1 MTFHFKCF
9 KATWLDSV
17 NTSVCRQLGYESFG
31 VVTIWWWKLDLPVI
45 FKALKHPL
53 DCIVVVVN
61 GRFQFQILMIL
72 IPNTGQT
79 VYLCLLAKSLKCISE
94 ELPKSPMSVCTL
106 QTCEYFHMEIGIM
119 PLPRV
124 GSHSVACS
132 SKRITVVWPSSQ
144 LFMCWG
150 CWAKTWCQVI
160 VLNKSIKKVKVWFSL
175 HDMCFSLSSWNPLE
189 LCS

>member
-1 MTFHFKCF
+1 MGDFNFRYLCQQ
-9 KATWLDSV
+9 
-17 NTSVCRQLGYESFG
+17 RG
-31 VVTIWWWKLDLPVI
+31 
-45 FKALKHPL
+45 
-53 DCIVVVVN
+53 
-61 GRFQFQILMIL
+61 
-72 IPNTGQT
+72 PNKGQT

-124 GSHSVACS
+124 GSHSIACS
-132 SKRITVVWPSSQ
+132 SKRTPVVWPSSQ

-150 CWAKTWCQVI
+150 SWAKTWCQVI
-160 VLNKSIKKVKVWFSL
+160 VLSKNIKKKVKVWFSL

-189 LCS
+189 VYSQGWTGLLACSAATSPPLLLFTK